1 MAAVPFVINMV
12 VLYQDG
18 TKENIVLT
26 SSDVNGQ
33 FYLGQDGLSP
43 IRLSGAHGNAAV
55 VDMIIGPATGT
66 DTRTATIRVNG
77 KAIPD
82 VVLQAANGG
91 TVYNRQFQ
99 SAPLR
104 VPSGATLLFTQTT

>member
-1 MAAVPFVINMV
+1 MAAVAFVVNAV

-18 TKENIVLT
+18 YKENIVMT
-26 SSDVNGQ
+26 AADVNGQ

-43 IRLSGAHGNAAV
+43 IRLSAAHGNAAI

-77 KAIPD
+77 KSIPD

-104 VPSGATLLFTQTT
+104 VPAGATLLFTMTT